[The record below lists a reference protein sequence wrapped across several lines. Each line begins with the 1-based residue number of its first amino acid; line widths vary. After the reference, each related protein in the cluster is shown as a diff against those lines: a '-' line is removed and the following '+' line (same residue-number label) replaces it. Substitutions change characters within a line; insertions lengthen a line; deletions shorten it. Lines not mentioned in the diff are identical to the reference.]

1 MRVINARRKACSSF
15 AQYQVQVQWAGQKLL
30 PDAVTDFLHDSPFWS
45 SFIPGIINQCRPDTA
60 GQSTNDYYA
69 TVRSCSTRPTTP
81 DLTAFHRS
89 SSSSSGGGG
98 GGRRATSGRDVAT
111 RCRGSSAR
119 RPSGRPRQNVTLV
132 MAYNWTG
139 KISTLRRLVCLRS
152 RIGPRCNRQHAAAA
166 EFLSRL
172 QRQRRTA
179 KDGKK
184 ESQTCCGRKTTPLR
198 QTDGRTDGQAGGQL

>member
-1 MRVINARRKACSSF
+1 MQDGKLVAVLLSTKYKYNERAKNYYLTQLPIFCTIPHSDPLSSPASSINVVR
-15 AQYQVQVQWAGQKLL
+15 
-30 PDAVTDFLHDSPFWS
+30 T
-45 SFIPGIINQCRPDTA
+45 PDTA

-89 SSSSSGGGG
+89 SSSSSGGG